1 MNCNNNTTPLITS
14 TTQGTCTTS
23 CEIKDIQVVCKKI
36 IIPYGQ
42 DIIGIQGE
50 NNVSSRTF
58 LVPITSENGI
68 DLSNAQF
75 SILYKLQGAETQEIQ
90 LKSTQVGN
98 YIKLVWD
105 IDYKI
110 TETNG
115 NVQVQIKAIG
125 DNFIWKTYSAIFKV
139 AESL

>member
-1 MNCNNNTTPLITS
+1 MNCNNNTAPLITS

>member
-1 MNCNNNTTPLITS
+1 MNCNNNTVPL
-14 TTQGTCTTS
+14 TTGTIQGTCTTS
-23 CEIKDIQVVCKKI
+23 CEIKDIQIVCKKI

-58 LVPITSENGI
+58 LVPTTSENGI

-75 SILYKLQGAETQEIQ
+75 SVLYKLQGAETQEIQ
-90 LKSTQVGN
+90 LESTQIGN

-115 NVQVQIKAIG
+115 NVQVQIKAVG